1 MFIIFFVF
9 TFLLV
14 VSYWSIWTIGS
25 QANDINKKLND
36 LKERSKLASTKE
48 ELKSSWME
56 LKEVNKECWHKSF
69 STKVVEIKTIIETK
83 YDLI

>member
-1 MFIIFFVF
+1 MFIIVFVF

-25 QANDINKKLND
+25 QANDIHKKLND
-36 LKERSKLASTKE
+36 LKERTKLASTKE
-48 ELKSSWME
+48 ELKSLWME
-56 LKEVNKECWHKSF
+56 LKEVDKECWYKSF
-69 STKVVEIKTIIETK
+69 SSKVIEIKTIIETK

>member
-1 MFIIFFVF
+1 MFIIVFVF

-14 VSYWSIWTIGS
+14 VSYWSIWKIMNQS
-25 QANDINKKLND
+25 NDIHKKLND

-48 ELKSSWME
+48 ELKSLWME

-69 STKVVEIKTIIETK
+69 SSKVVEIKTIIETK

>member
-48 ELKSSWME
+48 ELKSLWME

>member
-1 MFIIFFVF
+1 MFIIVFVF

-14 VSYWSIWTIGS
+14 VSFWSIWKIMK
-25 QANDINKKLND
+25 QANDIHKKLND

-48 ELKSSWME
+48 ELKSLWME